1 MGMNKEDIRYLLQTV
16 DKLAEMRRRYRG
28 DRRLYCETSIAR
40 KCVYYCALGIPLKE
54 GKADD

>member
-1 MGMNKEDIRYLLQTV
+1 MNKEDIRYLLQTV

-28 DRRLYCETSIAR
+28 DRRLYCEISIAR